1 MRRIGRIVGA
11 LLLTVF
17 LVGCVWLGGLV
28 WFAVTMAD
36 TPTSDRRPTQVIVVL
51 TGGEDRLAE
60 GVRLLSNGYA
70 KWLFVSG
77 VNPGVCKKELMRVAG
92 VEDAR
97 IARFVVLGKRAAD
110 TRGNATESA
119 AWMRARKFRSLRLVT
134 ANYHMRRSLVE
145 FRRALPAVTI
155 IANPVFPRPVNPGR
169 WWHSR
174 RAITVVIG
182 EYNKYL
188 VALTGTGASAGSR

>member
-1 MRRIGRIVGA
+1 MRRFFRSLGTLVLVA
-11 LLLTVF
+11 FLL
-17 LVGCVWLGGLV
+17 GCVWLGGLV
-28 WFAVTMAD
+28 WFALTMAKE
-36 TPTSDRRPTQVIVVL
+36 PTANRKPTDVIVVL

-77 VNPGVCKKELMRVAG
+77 VHPGVRKKELMKVAG

-97 IARFVVLGKRAAD
+97 IARNVVLGKQAAD
-110 TRGNATESA
+110 TRGNATETA
-119 AWMRARKFRSLRLVT
+119 AWVRKNKFRTLRLVT

-145 FRRALPAVTI
+145 FRRAMPDKTI
-155 IANPVFPRPVNPGR
+155 IANPVFPRPVNPGP

-174 RAITVVIG
+174 RAISIVVG

-188 VALTGTGASAGSR
+188 VALTGSGA

>member
-1 MRRIGRIVGA
+1 VRRFFRTLGA
-11 LLLTVF
+11 LVLAAFLL
-17 LVGCVWLGGLV
+17 GCVWLGGLV
-28 WFAVTMAD
+28 WFAVTMAK
-36 TPTSDRRPTQVIVVL
+36 TPTSNRTPTDVIVVL

-77 VNPGVCKKELMRVAG
+77 VHPGVRKKELMRVAG

-97 IARFVVLGKRAAD
+97 IANFVLLGKRAAD

-119 AWMRARKFRSLRLVT
+119 ALVRERKFRSLRLVT

-145 FRRALPAVTI
+145 FHRALPNTTV
-155 IANPVFPRPVNPGR
+155 IANPVFPRPVNPGP

-174 RAITVVIG
+174 RAISIVVG

-188 VALTGTGASAGSR
+188 VALTGTGAQAP

>member
-1 MRRIGRIVGA
+1 MRRFFRTLGT
-11 LLLTVF
+11 LLLTAF
-17 LVGCVWLGGLV
+17 LLGCVWLGGLV
-28 WFAVTMAD
+28 WFALTMAKE
-36 TPTSDRRPTQVIVVL
+36 PTSNRKPTDVIVVL

-77 VNPGVCKKELMRVAG
+77 VHPGVRKKELMKVAG

-97 IARFVVLGKRAAD
+97 IARNVVLGKEAAD
-110 TRGNATESA
+110 TRGNATETA
-119 AWMRARKFRSLRLVT
+119 AWVRKNKFRSLRLVT

-145 FRRALPAVTI
+145 FRRAMPDTTII
-155 IANPVFPRPVNPGR
+155 IANPVFPRPVNPGP

-174 RAITVVIG
+174 RAISIVVG

-188 VALTGTGASAGSR
+188 VALTGTGA

>member
-1 MRRIGRIVGA
+1 MRRIFRTLKA
-11 LLLTVF
+11 LILTAFLL
-17 LVGCVWLGGLV
+17 GCVWLGGLA
-28 WFAVTMAD
+28 WFALTMAD
-36 TPTSDRRPTQVIVVL
+36 KPTDNRKPTDAIVVL

-77 VNPGVCKKELMRVAG
+77 VHPGVKRKELLRVAG
-92 VEDAR
+92 VEDTR
-97 IARFVVLGKRAAD
+97 IANMVVLGKEAAD
-110 TRGNATESA
+110 TRGNATETA
-119 AWMRARKFRSLRLVT
+119 TWVRKNKFKSLRLVT

-145 FRRALPAVTI
+145 FRRALPETTI
-155 IANPVFPRPVNPGR
+155 IANPVFPRPVNPEP

-174 RAITVVIG
+174 RAISIVVG

-188 VALTGTGASAGSR
+188 VALTGSSAP

>member
-1 MRRIGRIVGA
+1 MRRFFRTLGA
-11 LLLTVF
+11 LLLTAF
-17 LVGCVWLGGLV
+17 LLGCVWLGGLV
-28 WFAVTMAD
+28 WFAVTMAKE
-36 TPTSDRRPTQVIVVL
+36 PTSNRKPTDVIVVL

-77 VNPGVCKKELMRVAG
+77 VHPGVRKKQLMKVAG

-97 IARFVVLGKRAAD
+97 IARNVVLGKEAAD
-110 TRGNATESA
+110 TRGNATETA
-119 AWMRARKFRSLRLVT
+119 AWVRKNKFRSLRLVT

-145 FRRALPAVTI
+145 FRRALPDTMII
-155 IANPVFPRPVNPGR
+155 IANPVFPRPVNPGP

-174 RAITVVIG
+174 RAISIVVG

-188 VALTGTGASAGSR
+188 VALTGTGA

>member
-1 MRRIGRIVGA
+1 MKRIFRTLGT
-11 LLLTVF
+11 LLLIAF
-17 LVGCVWLGGLV
+17 LLGCVWLGGLV
-28 WFAVTMAD
+28 WFAVTMAK
-36 TPTSDRRPTQVIVVL
+36 TPTANRKPTDAIVVL

-60 GVRLLSNGYA
+60 GVRLLASGYA

-77 VNPGVCKKELMRVAG
+77 VHPGVRKKELMRVAG

-97 IARFVVLGKRAAD
+97 IANFVVLGKRAAD
-110 TRGNATESA
+110 TRGNATETA
-119 AWMRARKFRSLRLVT
+119 AWIRTNKFSSLRLVT

-145 FRRALPAVTI
+145 FRRALPQTTI
-155 IANPVFPRPVNPGR
+155 IANPVFPRPVNPGP

-174 RAITVVIG
+174 RAISIVVG

-188 VALTGTGASAGSR
+188 VALTGSSGR

>member
-1 MRRIGRIVGA
+1 MRGILRTLKRLILTA
-11 LLLTVF
+11 FLL
-17 LVGCVWLGGLV
+17 GCVWLGGLV
-28 WFAVTMAD
+28 WFALTMAD
-36 TPTSDRRPTQVIVVL
+36 KPTDNRKPTDAIVVL

-77 VNPGVCKKELMRVAG
+77 VHPGVRRKELLKVAG

-97 IARFVVLGKRAAD
+97 IANLVVLGKRAAD

-119 AWMRARKFRSLRLVT
+119 AWVHANKFRSLRLVT
-134 ANYHMRRSLVE
+134 ANYHMRRSLLE
-145 FRRALPAVTI
+145 FRRALPDIII
-155 IANPVFPRPVNPGR
+155 IANPVFPRPVNPDR

-174 RAITVVIG
+174 RAISIVIG

-188 VALTGTGASAGSR
+188 FALTGTGA